1 MERARV
7 KNIQSAF
14 LQLYQ
19 YWRKTRMSDQQSVG
33 IGVKVRQLITGQ
45 HLIVEVRLAFSSL
58 VCLL

>member
-1 MERARV
+1 
-7 KNIQSAF
+7 
-14 LQLYQ
+14 
-19 YWRKTRMSDQQSVG
+19 MSVQQSVG